1 MTIERFGSTEVLSEV
16 VEHEGIL
23 YLAGVTAEDRS
34 LDMAGQ
40 TKQVV
45 DQIDRLLEA
54 HGSNREHLLT
64 ALIFVTDIASKP
76 AMNKIWKEWLAKDHL
91 PTRATVGV
99 SALEPGVRIEVVA
112 TAAKF
117 KPA

>member
-1 MTIERFGSTEVLSEV
+1 MTIKRCGSTEVLSEV
-16 VEHEGIL
+16 VEHKGIL

-45 DQIDRLLEA
+45 NQIDRLLEA

-76 AMNKIWKEWLAKDHL
+76 AMNKVWKEWLAKDHL
-91 PTRATVGV
+91 PARATVGI

-112 TAAKF
+112 TAAKL
-117 KPA
+117 K

>member
-1 MTIERFGSTEVLSEV
+1 MTIKRSGSTEVLSEV
-16 VEHEGIL
+16 VEHKGIL

-45 DQIDRLLEA
+45 NQIDRLLEA

-64 ALIFVTDIASKP
+64 DIASKP
-76 AMNKIWKEWLAKDHL
+76 AMNKVWKEWLTKDHL
-91 PTRATVGV
+91 PARATVGV

-112 TAAKF
+112 TAAKL
-117 KPA
+117 K